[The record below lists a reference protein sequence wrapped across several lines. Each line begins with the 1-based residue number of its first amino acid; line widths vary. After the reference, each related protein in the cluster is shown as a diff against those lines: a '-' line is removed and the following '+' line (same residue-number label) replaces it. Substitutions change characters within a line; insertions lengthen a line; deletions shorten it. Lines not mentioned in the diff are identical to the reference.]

1 MTVHLQQIERLYHA
15 ALELDESEW
24 EAFLDI
30 ECAGDEDLRREVNS
44 LLFYSKHSKRFIES
58 PALETVARE
67 LAAEHGDEEAS
78 RGYSDSI
85 QNLEGHTISHYE
97 VISHLATGGMGVVYR
112 AKDVLLERIV
122 ALKFLP
128 ENFAQDPYAL
138 SRFQREARTASSL
151 NHANIC
157 TLYEVGEHEARPFMV
172 MEYLNG
178 QSLQQLVSG
187 RPLETDRLLQL
198 AVEIADALEAAHGE
212 GIIHCDIKPA
222 NIVVTRRGHAKILD
236 FGVAKLRPQTSVEMD
251 SLAAKQ
257 NLRGISLMEAAAMD
271 GENRDP
277 ALTSRGTAIGTV
289 SYMSPEQARGD
300 ELDARTDLFSFG
312 AVLYEMAT
320 GRQAFSGTTTAAVM
334 RAVLMEEP
342 KRPLELNPTLPQDLE
357 PVICKA
363 LQKDRAARYQ
373 SATEMLADLNAL
385 KDERHI
391 DGQRKNKLGHLSV
404 FALGS
409 IALLILTTLAYFYP
423 RAPRSNYLTN
433 KDTILLADFINNTS
447 DSVWN
452 ETLKQWLR
460 VELDQ
465 SPYLNILSDE
475 SVSKLLQYAGRSPNE
490 RVTPELARELC
501 QRAGSK
507 AILLGSISSIGRHYV
522 IELQAKNCED
532 GEPIAEEQKEANSR
546 EDVLAKLQDAGV
558 SMRNKLGESLASI
571 NKYHVPLEQATT
583 SSLEALQAYSAALKI
598 RQSRGDNEAFS
609 LLKQAV
615 ALDSNFAM
623 AHAVLA
629 TVYSNLDDAAMASEH
644 AKRAYALRDRVT
656 ERERFYVDSS
666 YYNMATGELEK
677 ELEVYEQWRLAYPR
691 DPSPLHKLAY
701 CEGFLGRY
709 ERAAAEYGEALKLEP
724 NDVVNYIDL
733 ASTYI
738 VLNRLDD
745 ARNVLDELQAR
756 KLEHEYTAEVSYLL
770 AFMRDDTAEMDR
782 LVAAADKNPESQDIL
797 LSSQSDTEAL
807 HGRLQKARELLL
819 RAVESA
825 KQNGQEER
833 ASEWQVHAA
842 LWEAELGDI
851 ATAQRLVTTA
861 LPATE
866 RKDVPAE
873 AAVAALALARAGD
886 VARAESLLQNLTRQ
900 FPADVWMNRYWFP
913 SIRAAIELDRNN
925 PAQAIEI
932 LQAAKLYELG
942 GDPITLDTLYPI
954 YLRGQAYLMQRNS
967 RAAVSEFEKILE
979 HRGRVANG
987 VFGSLAYLRL
997 GRAYIST
1004 SNTPKPRT
1012 AYLQF
1017 LALCQDADPDAILL
1031 PQPKT
1036 EYYTLHLQISH

>member
-85 QNLEGHTISHYE
+85 QNLEGYTISHYE

-490 RVTPELARELC
+490 RVTPELAHELC

-522 IELQAKNCED
+522 IELQAKDCEN

-825 KQNGQEER
+825 KQNGQKER

-842 LWEAELGDI
+842 LWEAELGDL
-851 ATAQRLVTTA
+851 ATAQRLATTA

-886 VARAESLLQNLTRQ
+886 VTRAESLLQNLTRQ
-900 FPADVWMNRYWFP
+900 FPSDVWMNRYWFP

-987 VFGSLAYLRL
+987 VFGSLAYLQL
-997 GRAYIST
+997 GRAYMSS
-1004 SNTPKPRT
+1004 SNTPKARS
-1012 AYLQF
+1012 AYQQF
-1017 LALCQDADPDAILL
+1017 LALWKDADSDALL
-1031 PQPKT
+1031 LRQAKT
-1036 EYYTLHLQISH
+1036 EYSTLHLQISH

>member
-15 ALELDESEW
+15 ALEHDESEW
-24 EAFLDI
+24 EAFLDVK
-30 ECAGDEDLRREVNS
+30 CAGDEDLRREVNS
-44 LLFYSKHSKRFIES
+44 LLFYSKHSERFIEF

-85 QNLEGHTISHYE
+85 QNLEGYTISHYE

-172 MEYLNG
+172 MEYLDG
-178 QSLQQLVSG
+178 QSLQQLISG
-187 RPLETDRLLQL
+187 RPLETDRLVEL

-257 NLRGISLMEAAAMD
+257 NLRGISLMEAIAMD

-289 SYMSPEQARGD
+289 SYMSPEQARGE
-300 ELDARTDLFSFG
+300 ELEARTDLFSFG
-312 AVLYEMAT
+312 VVLYEMAT
-320 GRQAFSGTTTAAVM
+320 GRQAFSGRTTAAVM
-334 RAVLMEEP
+334 HALLMEQP
-342 KRPLELNPTLPQDLE
+342 RRPLELNPTLPQDLE
-357 PVICKA
+357 RVICKA

-391 DGQRKNKLGHLSV
+391 DAQRKNKPGHWSV

-409 IALLILTTLAYFYP
+409 IALLILTLAYFYP
-423 RAPRSNYLTN
+423 RASRSNYLTN

-447 DSVWN
+447 DSIWN

-475 SVSKLLQYAGRSPNE
+475 GVSKLLQYAGRSPNE

-522 IELQAKNCED
+522 IELQAKNCEN

-842 LWEAELGDI
+842 LWEAELGDL

-886 VARAESLLQNLTRQ
+886 VTRAESLLQNLTRQ
-900 FPADVWMNRYWFP
+900 FPEDVWMNRYWFP
-913 SIRAAIELDRNN
+913 SIRAAIELDRHN

-954 YLRGQAYLMQRNS
+954 YLRGQAYLMQRNW

-987 VFGSLAYLRL
+987 VFGSLAYLQL
-997 GRAYIST
+997 GRAYMSS
-1004 SNTPKPRT
+1004 SNTPKARS
-1012 AYLQF
+1012 AYQQF
-1017 LALCQDADPDAILL
+1017 LALWKDADSDALL
-1031 PQPKT
+1031 LRQAKT
-1036 EYYTLHLQISH
+1036 EYSTLHLQISH